1 METAGATIK
10 ATGDCNWA
18 GCGPPGISKDLR
30 CGAWPQVRRHVVAEL
45 PLLMGLERQVELH
58 LARVLLGSWHPSSV
72 ALSHLFWPAEKE
84 PTMRRIENAA
94 IGIVFGAVPIIAC
107 FLAGWWISIPL
118 VPESRIWQC
127 ALAGL
132 LLGILV
138 DLIFLGG
145 WVRRAYSMRAWVWKA
160 VYLFYSVGMF
170 GFFMGVPVFNVMLA
184 LPAGVFVGRWLA
196 HSGADSTHMQRV
208 ARQAAVFTASILGLV
223 CIASGSIALA
233 SRSTASDLQGMLG
246 LPFHVTPVM
255 VVGIILGGGAMIL
268 ALDWWLTIK
277 SVERAY
283 RYFVA
288 RAETA

>member
-1 METAGATIK
+1 
-10 ATGDCNWA
+10 
-18 GCGPPGISKDLR
+18 
-30 CGAWPQVRRHVVAEL
+30 
-45 PLLMGLERQVELH
+45 
-58 LARVLLGSWHPSSV
+58 
-72 ALSHLFWPAEKE
+72 
-84 PTMRRIENAA
+84 MRTIENAA
-94 IGIVFGAVPIIAC
+94 IGIVFGAVPVIAC
-107 FLAGWWISIPL
+107 FLAGWWGSIPL

-132 LLGILV
+132 LVGILV
-138 DLIFLGG
+138 DVVFLKG
-145 WVRRAYSMRAWVWKA
+145 WVRRAYSMKPWVWKA

-170 GFFMGVPVFNVMLA
+170 GFFMGVPVFNVILA

-196 HSGADSTHMQRV
+196 HSGADSTHMRKAARRV
-208 ARQAAVFTASILGLV
+208 AVFTASVLGLV

-246 LPFHVTPVM
+246 LQFQVTPVM
-255 VVGIILGGGAMIL
+255 IVGIIVGGGTMIL

-288 RAETA
+288 HAKSLSA